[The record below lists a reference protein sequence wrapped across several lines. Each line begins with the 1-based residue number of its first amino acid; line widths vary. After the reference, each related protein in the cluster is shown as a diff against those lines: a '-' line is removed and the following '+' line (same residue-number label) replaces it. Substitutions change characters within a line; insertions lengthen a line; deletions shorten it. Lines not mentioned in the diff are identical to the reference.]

1 MGLSPVLNSNYKR
14 TPPRNDWFFVAAI
27 HEVTSD
33 GAAFVQKNRK
43 DSSPRLVPWENRSH
57 LSDDIVNSNLL

>member
-14 TPPRNDWFFVAAI
+14 KNPRNDWLCVAAI

-33 GAAFVQKNRK
+33 GAAFVQKN
-43 DSSPRLVPWENRSH
+43 
-57 LSDDIVNSNLL
+57 